1 MKTEQGDFPEVLIEG
16 EQSPRG
22 FPGRNEDRP
31 RGFPGSVVSWE
42 CQRVAA
48 ESVTRHR
55 ERNMMKGEAKKLAE
69 TLYAWNQELLRRSSW
84 SGNPFQP
91 PLCTRCGRMAHWMPG
106 RLPPELQGSLT

>member
-55 ERNMMKGEAKKLAE
+55 ERNTMKGEAKKLAE
-69 TLYAWNQELLRRSSW
+69 TLYAWNQELLRRSSMEW
-84 SGNPFQP
+84 ESVSTTAVHQ
-91 PLCTRCGRMAHWMPG
+91 MW
-106 RLPPELQGSLT
+106 QDGSLDAR